1 MLLQRKSNN
10 EFNFFEMNF
19 QNNVEASTI
28 SFEKDYKMIYK
39 KNSFHFQFQ

>member
-19 QNNVEASTI
+19 QDNVEASIT
-28 SFEKDYKMIYK
+28 SFEKNYKMIHK
-39 KNSFHFQFQ
+39 RVSFHF